1 MSIGE
6 RIKLRRKELK
16 FSLRQLA
23 ERVELTASFLSKIE
37 LNQSS
42 PSIDSLR
49 KISHELGVPIFYFLV
64 EDDAKSPVVRR
75 DRHLQLRRPNSNLVF
90 ELLTPDLSRRM
101 EAFLFEQEP
110 GGGNYASPPAQYTEE
125 LIYVLQG
132 RLEVELIHGTYQLE
146 AGDTIYFEGPSL
158 RSLRAIG
165 TETMRLIAVVTPPV
179 L

>member
-6 RIKLRRKELK
+6 RIKQRRKELK
-16 FSLRQLA
+16 LSLRQLA
-23 ERVELTASFLSKIE
+23 EKVELTASFLSKIE
-37 LNQSS
+37 LGQSS

-49 KISHELGVPIFYFLV
+49 KISHELGVPIFFFLV
-64 EDDAKSPVVRR
+64 EDDTQSPVVRHDHR
-75 DRHLQLRRPNSNLVF
+75 LKLRRPNSNLIF
-90 ELLTPDLSRRM
+90 ELLTPDLNRRM
-101 EAFLFEQEP
+101 EAFVFEQEP

-132 RLEVELIHGTYQLE
+132 QLEVDLLHGSYQLA

-158 RSLRAIG
+158 RGLRAIG